1 MLAAG
6 PWAAPLLGSLNLPTV
21 RRPWKRATMRQTW
34 KRRDVR
40 SEPRPP
46 GGGIEVFDTAAA
58 RALNDA
64 RLAHLASLD
73 LPLTGR
79 SVLEVGAGV
88 GHLTRFFLDRN
99 CRIVATE
106 GRAENANEL
115 ARRLPEVDVRQAD
128 VEESL
133 EHLGSFDVVF
143 CYGLLYHLE
152 NPIRALRNMSEVCSD
167 LLLIETQ
174 VCDATSQVLLLE
186 DEPTPVNQSLRGF
199 AHRPSPSYLAI
210 ALNRIGFDY
219 VYSPTRPPQHED
231 YQFTW
236 RDSMDTTRDGAL
248 LRGVFVASRRELAKP
263 TLVSLLN

>member
-1 MLAAG
+1 M
-6 PWAAPLLGSLNLPTV
+6 
-21 RRPWKRATMRQTW
+21 RRPWKRPTVRRTW
-34 KRRDVR
+34 NRRNVQ
-40 SEPRPP
+40 SELHPP
-46 GGGIEVFDTAAA
+46 SGLEVFETAASL
-58 RALNDA
+58 ALNDA

-88 GHLTRFFLDRN
+88 GHLTQFFLDRH

-106 GRAENANEL
+106 ARAENAEEL

-133 EHLGSFDVVF
+133 EHLGHFEVVF

-152 NPIRALRNMSEVCSD
+152 NPIRALRNMSEVCTD

-174 VCDATSQVLLLE
+174 VCDATGQVLLLE
-186 DEPTPVNQSLRGF
+186 DEPLSVDQSLHWF

-219 VYSPTRPPQHED
+219 VYAPTSPPQHED

-236 RDSMDTTRDGAL
+236 HNNLDTTRDGAM
-248 LRGVFVASRRELAKP
+248 LRCVFFASRRQLDQP
-263 TLVSLLN
+263 SLTPLLE

>member
-1 MLAAG
+1 
-6 PWAAPLLGSLNLPTV
+6 V
-21 RRPWKRATMRQTW
+21 RRPWKRSEGRRTW
-34 KRRDVR
+34 KRRNVG
-40 SEPRPP
+40 SEPRPAD
-46 GGGIEVFDTAAA
+46 GGIEVFDTAAA

-64 RLAHLASLD
+64 RLTHLASLD

-106 GRAENANEL
+106 GRAENADEL
-115 ARRLPEVDVRQAD
+115 ARRLPEVDVHRAD

-133 EHLGSFDVVF
+133 EHLGRFDVVL

-174 VCDATSQVLLLE
+174 VCDTDVPVLRLE
-186 DEPTPVNQSLRGF
+186 DEPTFVNQSLRGF

-219 VYSPTRPPQHED
+219 VYSPARPPAHED
-231 YQFTW
+231 FQFT
-236 RDSMDTTRDGAL
+236 RLANLETERSGAM
-248 LRGVFVASRRELAKP
+248 LRGVFVASRRELDNA
-263 TLVSLLN
+263 TLVPLLD

>member
-1 MLAAG
+1 
-6 PWAAPLLGSLNLPTV
+6 V
-21 RRPWKRATMRQTW
+21 RRTW
-34 KRRDVR
+34 NRRNIG
-40 SEPRPP
+40 SEPLPP
-46 GGGIEVFDTAAA
+46 GGGIEVFDTEAA

-64 RLAHLASLD
+64 RLTHLSSLD

-88 GHLTRFFLDRN
+88 GRLTRFFLDRE

-106 GRAENANEL
+106 GRAENAQEL
-115 ARRLPEVDVRQAD
+115 ARRLPEVDARQAD

-133 EHLGSFDVVF
+133 EHLGRFDVVF

-174 VCDATSQVLLLE
+174 VCDATAPVVLLE
-186 DEPTPVNQSLRGF
+186 DEPTSVNQSLGGF

-219 VYSPTRPPQHED
+219 VYSPARPPEHED

-236 RDSMDTTRDGAL
+236 RGNLETVRDGAL
-248 LRGVFVASRRELAKP
+248 LRGVFVASRRQLANP

>member
-1 MLAAG
+1 
-6 PWAAPLLGSLNLPTV
+6 V
-21 RRPWKRATMRQTW
+21 RRTW
-34 KRRDVR
+34 SRRNIP

-46 GGGIEVFDTAAA
+46 GGGIEVFDSEAA

-64 RLAHLASLD
+64 RLDHLASLD

-88 GHLTRFFLDRN
+88 GRLTRFFLDRN

-106 GRAENANEL
+106 GRAENAEEL

-133 EHLGSFDVVF
+133 EHLGPFDVVF

-152 NPIRALRNMSEVCSD
+152 NPIRALRNMSAVCSD

-174 VCDATSQVLLLE
+174 VCDATAPVVLLE
-186 DEPTPVNQSLRGF
+186 DEPTFVNQSLGGF

-219 VYSPTRPPQHED
+219 VYSPTRPPKHED

-236 RDSMDTTRDGAL
+236 RDNLETARDGVM
-248 LRGVFVASRRELAKP
+248 LRGIFVASRRQLGNP
-263 TLVSLLN
+263 TLVALLN